1 MCIRDRTKRSP
12 LTRCFP
18 IALVV
23 MSALLL
29 QGCIAAAVVGS
40 AAVATKTATDP
51 RSVGTVSYTHLD
63 VYKRQ

>member
-1 MCIRDRTKRSP
+1 MTKRSP

-51 RSVGTVSYTHLD
+51 PQCRYTG
-63 VYKRQ
+63 R